1 MTFRPNISTQ
11 LLSSLRL
18 TFLAAMAA
26 VLLLPV
32 PVRTQ
37 QRRDIAVLVS
47 QVQAGAGDEVVKVLP
62 SLKKSHPDKAGVLY
76 LEALMESNAE
86 RAVELYQR
94 IADEHGGSEWADDA
108 LYRLYQY
115 SFAVGAYRTARS
127 YTERIE
133 KEYPKSPFLAREQ
146 RAASGG
152 GKPENNTVKAENR
165 NTAQPAAAEK
175 DGEGSFAVQ
184 TGAFARKSDAQKL
197 VEELKTKGYTAYVR
211 EKTVDKKTVFAVWI
225 GIFQDK
231 AQAQSYARKMKE
243 QQKMDVIV
251 VRR

>member
-1 MTFRPNISTQ
+1 MAFRLHISRQ
-11 LLSSLRL
+11 LFPFLRL
-18 TFLAAMAA
+18 AFLAGM
-26 VLLLPV
+26 LLFPS
-32 PVRTQ
+32 PIQTQ
-37 QRRDIAVLVS
+37 PRRDIAVRVS
-47 QVQAGAGDEVVKVLP
+47 QVQSGAGDEVAKLLP
-62 SLKKSHPDKAGVLY
+62 SLKKSHPDKAGVLF

-94 IADEHGGSEWADDA
+94 IADEHGGSDWADDA

-115 SFAVGAYRTARS
+115 SYAVGAYRTARS

-146 RAASGG
+146 RAAAVSG
-152 GKPENNTVKAENR
+152 KSENKTVKADNEK
-165 NTAQPAAAEK
+165 TAQPAAVEK
-175 DGEGSFAVQ
+175 DGVGSYAVQ
-184 TGAFARKSDAQKL
+184 TGAFARKSDAQKQ
-197 VEELKTKGYTAYVR
+197 VDELKTKGYTAYVR

-225 GIFQDK
+225 GIFPDQ
-231 AQAQSYARKMKE
+231 AQAQSYARKLKH